1 MDRLIYVAM
10 TGAKQSMERQATVAN
25 NLANAATP
33 GFRADLDAFRAVPVV
48 GEGAQTRA
56 FVVAQTT
63 GADLSAGVI
72 QSTGR
77 DMDAAIDG
85 DGWFTVQT
93 ASGEAYTRN
102 GGFEIDA
109 SGLLK
114 TRSGQVVLGENGPIT
129 VPDNTRISFGSD
141 GTISGTPLDNPAS
154 TTDLGRLKLVNPA
167 GSDLTKGVD
176 GLFRQR
182 DGTPAPIDD
191 NVKVAPDALENSN
204 VNTVDELVNMI
215 SSQRHYDMQVQLIQ
229 TADTNAKA
237 VASIIQFAN

>member
-10 TGAKQSMERQATVAN
+10 TGAKQSMQRQATISS

-33 GFRADLDAFRAVPVV
+33 GFRADLDTFRAVPVL

-63 GADLSAGVI
+63 GADLSPGVI

-77 DMDAAIDG
+77 DMDAAING

-93 ASGEAYTRN
+93 GSGEAYTRN

-114 TRSGQVVLGENGPIT
+114 TRSGLVVMGENGPIT

-141 GTISGTPLDNPAS
+141 GTISGTPLDNPSA

-167 GSDLTKGVD
+167 GTDVYKGTD
-176 GLFRQR
+176 GLFRMR
-182 DGTPAPIDD
+182 DGSAAQTDE
-191 NVKVAPDALENSN
+191 NVEVAPDALENSN
-204 VNTVDELVNMI
+204 VNAVDELVNMI

-229 TADTNAKA
+229 SADTNARS
-237 VASIIQFAN
+237 VASIIQFSS